1 MADNPQSKHERMNS
15 LKRYREQIMMSK
27 AELARKA
34 EISVLTID
42 SIEKGRRCRLETIR
56 KILLGL
62 GLKLSEKDN
71 MFGNEG

>member
-1 MADNPQSKHERMNS
+1 MADNPQSKYERMNS
-15 LKRYREQIMMSK
+15 LKRYREQIMMRK

-62 GLKLSEKDN
+62 GLTLSEKDK